1 MNDTRSLES
10 ISSLPSTHRKFKIT
24 IDLNIDQPGTVV
36 INDGQERKR
45 SIKQKAKKRKEEE
58 KRIQAQKQIEE
69 HEKKAEEEKRIEILK
84 QQLTKAQ
91 SQVSA
96 YEELRVMEFQMWKAK
111 MDHYEETIRALKS
124 GSA

>member
-1 MNDTRSLES
+1 M
-10 ISSLPSTHRKFKIT
+10 
-24 IDLNIDQPGTVV
+24 DQPGTVV
-36 INDGQERKR
+36 INDRQERKR
-45 SIKQKAKKRKEEE
+45 SIKQKAKKRKEED

-69 HEKKAEEEKRIEILK
+69 HEKKAEEEKRIEMLK

>member
-1 MNDTRSLES
+1 MNINQSG
-10 ISSLPSTHRKFKIT
+10 
-24 IDLNIDQPGTVV
+24 NVV
-36 INDGQERKR
+36 INERQEKRRKR
-45 SIKQKAKKRKEEE
+45 SIKQKANKRKEEE
-58 KRIQAQKQIEE
+58 KRIQKQIEE
-69 HEKKAEEEKRIEILK
+69 HKKKAEEEKGIEMLK

-124 GSA
+124 SSA